1 MYSKFF
7 KRVVS
12 KGTYRPEI
20 DGLRFIAIIAVL
32 IFHVD
37 AFLTLYMDKPSM
49 LSKIWFTGHY
59 GVPLFFSIS
68 GFVLSSQILK
78 TKNFSYKQ
86 YLIRRIERIEPP
98 FLITTIVFYLLLSF
112 RDGFDSEKNYSLFR
126 VLTYTSN
133 FDTNLINVVTWSLEI
148 EVVFYLLLPL
158 LYLLAK
164 DSIWKWSVIALC
176 TFIFSQFYR
185 LPFLT
190 TYFHWFAIGIIIAI
204 LETKKPYTYVSELL
218 GQTITL
224 SCLILFFGL
233 AHYETLLT
241 IEIIQPILLFIFL
254 YGILIQKYFLKY
266 LSFTPFTIIGGAC
279 YIIYLIHFQVI
290 SVSGHFLIS
299 IIAYRELLALV
310 LVVVTTV
317 LCLLAFPILER
328 PFMKKGWWKLK
339 LRNHKFYKR

>member
-1 MYSKFF
+1 MYLKLF

-37 AFLTLYMDKPSM
+37 AFLTLYMDKASA
-49 LSKIWFTGHY
+49 LSSLWFTGHY

-68 GFVLSSQILK
+68 GFVLSSQLLK
-78 TKNFSYKQ
+78 TKKFSYKQ

-112 RDGFDSEKNYSLFR
+112 RDGFDQEKNYSLFR

-164 DSIWKWSVIALC
+164 DTIWKWVLLGLC
-176 TFIFSQFYR
+176 TFVFSQFYR

-204 LETKKPYTYVSELL
+204 LETKKTSSFSYKLL

-224 SCLILFFGL
+224 LCLILFFGL
-233 AHYETLLT
+233 AHYETLLI
-241 IEIIQPILLFIFL
+241 IEIVQPILLFFFL
-254 YGILIQKYFLKY
+254 YGVLIQKYFLKY
-266 LSFTPFTIIGGAC
+266 LSFTSFTIVGGAC

-290 SVSGHFLIS
+290 SVTGHLLIP
-299 IIAYRELLALV
+299 IIAHREILALV
-310 LVVVTTV
+310 LVVITTL
-317 LCLLAFPILER
+317 LCLMAFPVLER
-328 PFMKKGWWKLK
+328 PFMKKGWWKIK
-339 LRNHKFYKR
+339 S

>member
-1 MYSKFF
+1 MYLKRF

-20 DGLRFIAIIAVL
+20 DGLRFIAIMTVL

-37 AFLTLYMDKPSM
+37 AFLTLYMDKASI
-49 LSKIWFTGHY
+49 LSNLWFTGHY

-78 TKNFSYKQ
+78 TKKFSYKQ

-98 FLITTIVFYLLLSF
+98 FLITTIVFYSLLSF

-133 FDTNLINVVTWSLEI
+133 FDSNLINVVTWSLEI

-164 DSIWKWSVIALC
+164 DSIWKWSVFALC
-176 TFIFSQFYR
+176 TFAFSQFYR

-204 LETKKPYTYVSELL
+204 LETKKTYFFPFRLL

-224 SCLILFFGL
+224 LCLILFFGL
-233 AHYETLLT
+233 AHYETLLA
-241 IEIIQPILLFIFL
+241 IEIVQPFFLFIFL

-290 SVSGHFLIS
+290 SVTGHFLIPT
-299 IIAYRELLALV
+299 IAYREILPLV
-310 LVVVTTV
+310 LIIVTTL

-328 PFMKKGWWKLK
+328 PFMKKGWWKIK
-339 LRNHKFYKR
+339 S